1 MIDIKTLVSMAKF
14 TSLPIETQLIYYMAL
29 GLMNEEGYANLNII
43 KNTPNSLQSTIRE
56 FDDCIDDLET
66 RGFLQR
72 VNAYGDVS
80 ISLEVARED

>member
-1 MIDIKTLVSMAKF
+1 MAKF
-14 TSLPIETQLIYYMAL
+14 TSLPIETQWIYYMAL
-29 GLMNEEGYANLNII
+29 GLMNEEGYANLNVI
-43 KNTPNSLQSTIRE
+43 KNNQTRINE

-72 VNAYGDVS
+72 VNAYGDAS

>member
-14 TSLPIETQLIYYMAL
+14 TSLPIETQWIYYMAL
-29 GLMNEEGYANLNII
+29 GLMNEEGYANLNVI
-43 KNTPNSLQSTIRE
+43 KNNQTRINE

-80 ISLEVARED
+80 ISFEVARED

>member
-14 TSLPIETQLIYYMAL
+14 TSLPIETQWIYYMAL
-29 GLMNEEGYANLNII
+29 GLMNEEGYANLNVI
-43 KNTPNSLQSTIRE
+43 KNNQTRINE

-72 VNAYGDVS
+72 VNAYGDAS

>member
-14 TSLPIETQLIYYMAL
+14 TSLPIETQWIYYMAL
-29 GLMNEEGYANLNII
+29 GLMNEEGYANLNVI
-43 KNTPNSLQSTIRE
+43 KNNQTRINE

-80 ISLEVARED
+80 ISFEVASED